1 MASSLF
7 EKELAI
13 YFYLSILDRCVSKA
27 NRYDYLLMNFL
38 FKRILVHKA

>member
-7 EKELAI
+7 EKGTCHI
-13 YFYLSILDRCVSKA
+13 FYLSILDRCVSKA